1 MGMAISVKDYKARV
15 DSLCN
20 SIELQKTI
28 TSFLHLKNTVDDV
41 VRMNTNEEADKPQV
55 DKIAMQISEI
65 KKGEIGMEQ
74 IKEELVEKLDYNHD
88 GKTDGNDVKA
98 FFKDWSIVIV
108 GILIFSLSDAQNEI
122 MQMIEAGSFNWA
134 FLLKLVGTAAI
145 TSFFYLVKKAM
156 DKEKV
161 DLSNALE
168 AAKNKIND
176 MMSDVACMKLDH
188 LLEIKNMEN
197 GHNIIKLQ
205 LEGALKMK
213 DMELNRKV

>member
-1 MGMAISVKDYKARV
+1 MAMVMLEYKARV
-15 DSLCN
+15 DSLT
-20 SIELQKTI
+20 KTI
-28 TSFLHLKNTVDDV
+28 TSFFKLTKTVEDIDRMVKN
-41 VRMNTNEEADKPQV
+41 EQADKPMV
-55 DKIAMQISEI
+55 DKLCALI
-65 KKGEIGMEQ
+65 KAQKGEIGMEQ